1 MAQKRRADSNSV
13 EGAVLRT
20 KALLSELRCP
30 LSLALDE
37 IEVFND
43 IIVQREAAS
52 WTRHDMRIAGQLARV
67 MMQIDRLH
75 YEIEAVGYTRDNNK
89 GTETEN
95 PALRSMMSLTAT
107 QLNLNK
113 ALGLSASQKG
123 LSGADQDKRNKADR
137 AARKAIEGAAET
149 DDLL

>member
-95 PALRSMMSLTAT
+95 PALRSMLSLTST
-107 QLNLNK
+107 QLQLNK
-113 ALGLSASQKG
+113 TLGLSASQKG
-123 LSGADQDKRNKADR
+123 LSGIDQDKRNKADR
-137 AARKAIEGAAET
+137 AARAALEAASE
-149 DDLL
+149 DSLL